1 MCDEKLNTG
10 DEMQII
16 SELDLKQIE
25 DDLEKLS
32 PYLWDEQCCYEAIR
46 HVIRNVDHD
55 CYCDKKEDHNYFRKY
70 DGQFIA
76 KAPER
81 IAALVK
87 RVREQE
93 QYIIALEASCKE
105 LNDHH

>member
-1 MCDEKLNTG
+1 MELN
-10 DEMQII
+10 
-16 SELDLKQIE
+16 LKQIE

-32 PYLWDEQCCYEAIR
+32 PYPWDEQCCYEAIR

-76 KAPER
+76 KSPER

-87 RVREQE
+87 RVRE
-93 QYIIALEASCKE
+93 LEEGVKRIHGLAVSLYKHLQTKNE
-105 LNDHH
+105 W